1 MPSRDASRSMIFK
14 VTRCFC
20 DFRQHNTIY
29 FITSLGVLES
39 ADTTNIMQERLEI
52 PKGYSGAIH
61 HRTDNTMT
69 KRKGQ
74 KEQQGSTKHY
84 KKNKLKTEQ
93 HESHK
98 NLRVNSC
105 VTLVKNH
112 VVSPVTLVKN
122 HVVSPVTLVK
132 NHVVSPEGRD
142 PINDDKNYCDVHQ
155 GLVSSL
161 YTIRATNTA

>member
-98 NLRVNSC
+98 NLKVNSC
-105 VTLVKNH
+105 
-112 VVSPVTLVKN
+112 VTLVKN

>member
-1 MPSRDASRSMIFK
+1 
-14 VTRCFC
+14 
-20 DFRQHNTIY
+20 
-29 FITSLGVLES
+29 
-39 ADTTNIMQERLEI
+39 MQERLEI

>member
-112 VVSPVTLVKN
+112 VVSP
-122 HVVSPVTLVK
+122 
-132 NHVVSPEGRD
+132 EGRD
-142 PINDDKNYCDVHQ
+142 LYYDKNCCDVHQ
-155 GLVSSL
+155 GFVSSL
-161 YTIRATNTA
+161 YTIRATNTAWYSVHLDAQSLTCVWVSIEW